1 MLPVEYNKKGIVVP
15 NKLIAIHLDYAGFV
29 RNKQVRIRKKRVI
42 GNMG

>member
-15 NKLIAIHLDYAGFV
+15 NELIAIHLGCTGFV
-29 RNKQVRIRKKRVI
+29 RNKQVSIIKTRVT